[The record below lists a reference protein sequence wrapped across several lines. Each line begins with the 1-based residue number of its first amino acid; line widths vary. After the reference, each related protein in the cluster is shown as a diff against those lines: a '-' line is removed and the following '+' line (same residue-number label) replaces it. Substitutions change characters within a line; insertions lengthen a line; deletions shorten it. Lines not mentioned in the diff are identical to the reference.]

1 MTVLV
6 RSSKRRLA
14 DSMSNPLRNPNI
26 NYERGWFF
34 ITVQVA
40 HNKSAF
46 GAVVGEK
53 CELNTLGL
61 AVRDAWLSHPEH
73 TPGLKIDEFVVMP
86 NHFHAIVS
94 LGAQKPPPRWV
105 GDYEK
110 PPPQWEGDYEN
121 GGPDPQRSHSRGPDP
136 QRSGNLSWVIGK
148 FKSYTT
154 HLYHKFKE
162 SGECVDIGSQLWQ
175 SSFYDNLISSREELD
190 RVRQYI
196 KDNPKNWNNDRFGA
210 VTTYGVGNAELLSKK
225 LVAFVASEPSTAV
238 GRGHDKPMTAVGQ
251 GCDKGIAVGWG
262 LRETPTAVGGGVR
275 EWGHSNIV
283 DLGHCAEGEKSPV
296 ISTFTSPEEREM
308 RAKCLRKK
316 RPFIWVAP
324 GGIWEPLPADIVQA
338 CEEGWAFVCSPV
350 PSRTGVN
357 KQRAIWCNQYV
368 IKQAESVWVGSIRAG
383 GSLETLLSTI
393 KGKGK

>member
-1 MTVLV
+1 
-6 RSSKRRLA
+6 
-14 DSMSNPLRNPNI
+14 MSNPLRNSNI

-40 HNKSAF
+40 HNKSVF
-46 GAVVGEK
+46 GAVVGEN
-53 CELNTLGL
+53 CELNELGR
-61 AVRDAWLSHPEH
+61 AMRDAWLSHPEH

-110 PPPQWEGDYEN
+110 PPPQWVGDYEKPPPQWVGDYEN

-136 QRSGNLSWVIGK
+136 LRLGNLSWVIGK

-162 SGECVDIGSQLWQ
+162 AGKCVDIGSQLWQ
-175 SSFYDNLISSREELD
+175 SSFYDNLISSHEELE
-190 RVRQYI
+190 RVRHYI

-238 GRGHDKPMTAVGQ
+238 GRGHDNR
-251 GCDKGIAVGWG
+251 I
-262 LRETPTAVGGGVR
+262 AVGGGLR
-275 EWGHSNIV
+275 EWGRSNIV
-283 DLGHCAEGEKSPV
+283 ALGHCAEGDAAQDKRPV
-296 ISTFTSPEEREM
+296 ISTFTSPEERAI
-308 RAKCLRKK
+308 RAKCLRMK
-316 RPFIWVAP
+316 RPFVWVCP
-324 GGIWEPLPADIVQA
+324 GGIWEPLPADIARA

-368 IKQAESVWVGSIRAG
+368 IEQAESVWVGSIRAG

>member
-1 MTVLV
+1 
-6 RSSKRRLA
+6 
-14 DSMSNPLRNPNI
+14 MSNPLRNPNI

-61 AVRDAWLSHPEH
+61 AVRDAWLAHPEH

-94 LGAQKPPPRWV
+94 LGAQKSRPQWVGATIKGPRWV
-105 GDYEK
+105 GDYE
-110 PPPQWEGDYEN
+110 N
-121 GGPDPQRSHSRGPDP
+121 GGPDP

-162 SGECVDIGSQLWQ
+162 AGKCVDIGSQLWQ
-175 SSFYDNLISSREELD
+175 SSFYDNLISSREEFE

-225 LVAFVASEPSTAV
+225 LVAFVASESSTARRIAWRGMV
-238 GRGHDKPMTAVGQ
+238 G
-251 GCDKGIAVGWG
+251 G
-262 LRETPTAVGGGVR
+262 LRCR
-275 EWGHSNIV
+275 SI
-283 DLGHCAEGEKSPV
+283 
-296 ISTFTSPEEREM
+296 
-308 RAKCLRKK
+308 
-316 RPFIWVAP
+316 
-324 GGIWEPLPADIVQA
+324 
-338 CEEGWAFVCSPV
+338 
-350 PSRTGVN
+350 SRTASPIESGSS
-357 KQRAIWCNQYV
+357 RAIGRSGSS
-368 IKQAESVWVGSIRAG
+368 AE
-383 GSLETLLSTI
+383 
-393 KGKGK
+393 

>member
-6 RSSKRRLA
+6 RSSKKRLT

-61 AVRDAWLSHPEH
+61 TVRDAWLAHPEH
-73 TPGLKIDEFVVMP
+73 MLGLKIDEFVVMP

-110 PPPQWEGDYEN
+110 PPPQWVGDYEN
-121 GGPDPQRSHSRGPDP
+121 GSPDPL
-136 QRSGNLSWVIGK
+136 RSGRGLSWVIGK

-162 SGECVDIGSQLWQ
+162 AGKCVDIGSQLWQ
-175 SSFYDNLISSREELD
+175 SSFYDNLISSREELE

-210 VTTYGVGNAELLSKK
+210 VTTYCVGNAELLSKK
-225 LVAFVASEPSTAV
+225 LVAFVASEHPPQWVGAHDKTLTAV
-238 GRGHDKPMTAVGQ
+238 GRGHDKTPTTVGQ
-251 GCDKGIAVGWG
+251 GYDKGI
-262 LRETPTAVGGGVR
+262 AVGGGVR
-275 EWGHSNIV
+275 EWGRSNIV
-283 DLGHCAEGEKSPV
+283 DLGHCAEGEKRPV
-296 ISTFTSPEEREM
+296 ISTFTSPEEREV
-308 RAKCLRKK
+308 REKCLRNK
-316 RPFIWVAP
+316 RPFVWVCP
-324 GGIWEPLPADIVQA
+324 GGIWDPLPVDIARA
-338 CEEGWAFVCSPV
+338 CEKGWAFVCSPV

-368 IKQAESVWVGSIRAG
+368 IKQAESVWVGSIRPG